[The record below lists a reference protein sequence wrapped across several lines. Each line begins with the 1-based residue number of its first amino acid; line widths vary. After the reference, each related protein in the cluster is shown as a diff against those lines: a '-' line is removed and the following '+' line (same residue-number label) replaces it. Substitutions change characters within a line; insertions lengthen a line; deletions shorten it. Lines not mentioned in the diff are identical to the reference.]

1 MFNNH
6 GRVGTTWKGPR
17 LNEPRKRLVI
27 ARFDGQ
33 EIGVLDIAK
42 ATLAAIGVYVTLVLI
57 LSIPMI

>member
-1 MFNNH
+1 
-6 GRVGTTWKGPR
+6 V
-17 LNEPRKRLVI
+17 V

-57 LSIPMI
+57 LSIPMS

>member
-6 GRVGTTWKGPR
+6 GRVGTAWKGPR
-17 LNEPRKRLVI
+17 LNESRKRLVV

-57 LSIPMI
+57 LSIPMS